1 VDLRTLAWV
10 GLGSA
15 VGGRARYAIGAW
27 LSRGLFPTGTLAVN
41 VLGSFLLGLLL
52 FHGDV
57 QPLLDP
63 VPRATL
69 GAGVLGGFTTMS
81 AFAVEAVELAD
92 EGHPELAAGYV
103 ALTLVLCLVA
113 AGLGRCTA
121 PALTGAR

>member
-15 VGGRARYAIGAW
+15 VGGMARYAIGAW

-113 AGLGRCTA
+113 AGLGRWTA
-121 PALTGAR
+121 PALAGAR

>member
-15 VGGRARYAIGAW
+15 VGGMARYAIGAW

-57 QPLLDP
+57 QLLLDP

-113 AGLGRCTA
+113 AGLGRWTA